1 MDIGMYNSY
10 LEVDFGRMK
19 ESFRKVQAA
28 AGRRGVIPVLKANA
42 YGMNAVEVA
51 GALKTEGA
59 RLFAVASSDEAEQLL
74 RELPDIEV
82 LVMGMMGEGA
92 LRRLIAKNMPVTLF
106 SEAQGEVVDV
116 SGKLPKSYV
125 LTEEFGLRRVYL
137 TQYNATIMEK
147 RAEAPSGIVDG
158 G

>member
-1 MDIGMYNSY
+1 MYISIGA
-10 LEVDFGRMK
+10 DFSVRD
-19 ESFRKVQAA
+19 RA
-28 AGRRGVIPVLKANA
+28 VIGIFDLDNTSISKHTRAF
-42 YGMNAVEVA
+42 
-51 GALKTEGA
+51 L
-59 RLFAVASSDEAEQLL
+59 SEA
-74 RELPDIEV
+74 
-82 LVMGMMGEGA
+82 
-92 LRRLIAKNMPVTLF
+92 
-106 SEAQGEVVDV
+106 EAQGEVVDV

>member
-1 MDIGMYNSY
+1 MPHPFREAADG
-10 LEVDFGRMK
+10 VDEQACTDLVVPAPARPVVAPNGLK
-19 ESFRKVQAA
+19 RKC
-28 AGRRGVIPVLKANA
+28 
-42 YGMNAVEVA
+42 
-51 GALKTEGA
+51 
-59 RLFAVASSDEAEQLL
+59 L
-74 RELPDIEV
+74 REIATTPAGSRNDKIENGSKS
-82 LVMGMMGEGA
+82 LENVMYISIGA
-92 LRRLIAKNMPVTLF
+92 DF
-106 SEAQGEVVDV
+106 SVRDRAVIGIFDLDNTSVSKHTRAFLSEAEAQGEVVDV

>member
-1 MDIGMYNSY
+1 MYISIGA
-10 LEVDFGRMK
+10 DFSVRD
-19 ESFRKVQAA
+19 RD
-28 AGRRGVIPVLKANA
+28 VIGIFDLDNTSVSKHTRAFL
-42 YGMNAVEVA
+42 
-51 GALKTEGA
+51 
-59 RLFAVASSDEAEQLL
+59 SEA
-74 RELPDIEV
+74 
-82 LVMGMMGEGA
+82 
-92 LRRLIAKNMPVTLF
+92 
-106 SEAQGEVVDV
+106 EAQGEVVDV